1 MKILYAILLTIL
13 SCLWK
18 IVAGAVFLVIV
29 WAAIRHDI
37 VAAAISESLR
47 RQRRKTTPM
56 VTAAEKNNNNSGDW
70 TTAAERLAFEAVPSA
85 VRIQMLVN
93 RLQKYETDHL
103 DPLDKR
109 LEKVKGRLTKM
120 MAKCRRARMAYDF
133 ESSEVNALYASY
145 NRETMSIGTNTDIYK
160 STIVKEQPES
170 SSVAMVSGVEPSTQS
185 LSLDMKSRPKSIP
198 SANQAPSELAELTS
212 TPSIVPQQESLF
224 DAFKEITPYLI
235 STVLWFKNA
244 LTSDAYRRKAIRV
257 YNTLHSILHSE
268 YLKKC
273 FKFAFDSFDNFV
285 RLYTHINFDN
295 EMTSVMIRVP
305 ATENDYTFLN

>member
-1 MKILYAILLTIL
+1 MTILYAILLAIL
-13 SCLWK
+13 SCLWR

-29 WAAIRHDI
+29 WAAIRHDL
-37 VAAAISESLR
+37 VAAAISESLQ
-47 RQRRKTTPM
+47 RQRRKTAPV
-56 VTAAEKNNNNSGDW
+56 VTAAEDNNNSGDW

-93 RLQKYETDHL
+93 RLQKYNTDHL

-145 NRETMSIGTNTDIYK
+145 NRETMSIGTNTDISK

-170 SSVAMVSGVEPSTQS
+170 SLVATVSGVEPSTQS

-198 SANQAPSELAELTS
+198 SVNQAPSELTELTS

-257 YNTLHSILHSE
+257 YDTLHSILHSK

-273 FKFAFDSFDNFV
+273 FKFAFESFDNFV

-295 EMTSVMIRVP
+295 EITSVMIRVP
-305 ATENDYTFLN
+305 ATEND